1 MTALGSET
9 LALGAGRGPGRRR
22 VKSYRA
28 LAETIAARPPEG
40 RLATRVIAV
49 DGYSGAGKS
58 FFARRLA
65 ADLGAEFINTDD
77 LMPGWSGL
85 AGSLAL
91 LAEWVLEPITAGDTA
106 RWHRYDWEQLR
117 YREWVELGPCHAL
130 VVDGCAVGHRSL
142 APYLSLLVWVS
153 APATLRA
160 KRLAQRFDW
169 EMYEPHAAMWA
180 AQESS
185 LRSGDDVTTL
195 ADLIVDNGLPELAGV
210 ARFDPEKEFVY
221 WENGRGQARVR
232 TLI

>member
-1 MTALGSET
+1 M
-9 LALGAGRGPGRRR
+9 
-22 VKSYRA
+22 
-28 LAETIAARPPEG
+28 
-40 RLATRVIAV
+40 IAV